1 MTFLALEELTAANL
15 NAAFTAVTTSVTA
28 ITPLFVRKTSDET
41 VNNSA
46 VLQNDDAL
54 LLAMSASST
63 YLLDLRLIVNSGT
76 TPDFK
81 FTFTVPAST
90 TGSIQIFEGSTPST
104 AAAVLQGPFSLTATS
119 ATSGIAGD
127 QIILVQGVVVVSST
141 AGNLQFQWAQNT
153 ANASDTKVKANSY
166 MMLQKVA

>member
-1 MTFLALEELTAANL
+1 MTFLALQELTAADL
-15 NAAFTAVTTSVTA
+15 NAAFTAVT
-28 ITPLFVRKTSDET
+28 PLFVRKTSNET

-54 LLAMSASST
+54 VLTMEASSS
-63 YLLDLRLIVNSGT
+63 YLLSLRLIVNTGT

-81 FTFTVPAST
+81 FTFTVPAGT
-90 TGSIQIFEGSTPST
+90 TGSIHVFEGSTPST

-119 ATSGIAGD
+119 AFSGIAAD
-127 QIILVQGVVVVSST
+127 QVLLVQGVVVVSTT
-141 AGNLQFQWAQNT
+141 AGNLQLQWAQNV
-153 ANASDTKVKANSY
+153 ANASDTIVGSNSY

>member
-15 NAAFTAVTTSVTA
+15 NAAFTAVT
-28 ITPLFVRKTSDET
+28 PLFVRKTSNET

-54 LLAMSASST
+54 VLAVSASST
-63 YLLDLRLIVNSGT
+63 YLLSLRLIVNSGT

-81 FTFTVPAST
+81 FTFTVPAGT

-119 ATSGIAGD
+119 ATSGIAAD
-127 QIILVQGVVVVSST
+127 QIILVQGVVVVSTT
-141 AGNLQFQWAQNT
+141 AGNLQLQWAQNT
-153 ANASDTKVKANSY
+153 ANASNTIVGSNSY
-166 MMLQKVA
+166 MMLTKVA